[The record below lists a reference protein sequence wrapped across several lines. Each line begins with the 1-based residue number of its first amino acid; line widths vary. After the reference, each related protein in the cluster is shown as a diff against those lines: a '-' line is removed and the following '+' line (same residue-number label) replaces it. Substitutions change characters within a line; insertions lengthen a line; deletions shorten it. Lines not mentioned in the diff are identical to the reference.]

1 MLQRDNYMKKH
12 KQMLLS
18 FLFMLL
24 FVQSAMYFSGFQLP
38 ARPQNNICQTVRPFG
53 AEEKKV
59 SLTAFT
65 AARDI
70 QTPWIKEKR
79 GNSFLTDF
87 AQQPLYEESCAE
99 ERKFFGGKIWLCF
112 CRQAKQILP
121 DSLRAPPAADY
132 ASNISKI
139 QAVKECSYEQF
150 REK

>member
-1 MLQRDNYMKKH
+1 MKKH

-24 FVQSAMYFSGFQLP
+24 FVQSAMYF
-38 ARPQNNICQTVRPFG
+38 R
-53 AEEKKV
+53 EEKKV